1 MKKHLI
7 AGMLLFC
14 STIIS
19 STSVYGNE
27 VEVVDVKVTVAGGNQ
42 YRFEVTLEHEDE
54 NWEHF
59 ANRWEILDADGNIL
73 ATRVLHHPHVY
84 EQPFTRSLT
93 TKIPDNLKKVTIR
106 GHDSVHAYGGVET
119 SVPLN

>member
-42 YRFEVTLEHEDE
+42 YRFEVTLKHEDE
-54 NWEHF
+54 NWEHLP
-59 ANRWEILDADGNIL
+59 IVG
-73 ATRVLHHPHVY
+73 
-84 EQPFTRSLT
+84 RSLMQMV
-93 TKIPDNLKKVTIR
+93 ISWQPEYYIILMSMSS
-106 GHDSVHAYGGVET
+106 HLLVH
-119 SVPLN
+119 